1 MHKLLK
7 FQDVVGDHPT
17 PPQVFGVQF
26 VHADGHS
33 KHGVPTR
40 RLSESNV
47 GVDGIVMEM
56 KRCIRIHHSR
66 PEDLKRDQRRRSALA
81 RQGFTFPTT
90 RFPTNSNTQK
100 GNWAEILLAEYVSS
114 ACSAQLPIYRLRYNP
129 NIEQSMKGDD
139 VLAFDLDADP
149 IRIIVGEAKFRKI
162 PSKKDVVDIV
172 TTLERSI
179 RVGVPV
185 SLQFVADRLFYERQD
200 DLGRRIEEC
209 CDLFARDRLQLDHVG
224 LLVSNQNTSD
234 QVKRNAESSMR
245 RLAVM
250 SLCLSDP
257 IASVESSFEGLEDL
271 L

>member
-1 MHKLLK
+1 
-7 FQDVVGDHPT
+7 
-17 PPQVFGVQF
+17 
-26 VHADGHS
+26 
-33 KHGVPTR
+33 
-40 RLSESNV
+40 
-47 GVDGIVMEM
+47 
-56 KRCIRIHHSR
+56 
-66 PEDLKRDQRRRSALA
+66 
-81 RQGFTFPTT
+81 
-90 RFPTNSNTQK
+90 
-100 GNWAEILLAEYVSS
+100 
-114 ACSAQLPIYRLRYNP
+114 
-129 NIEQSMKGDD
+129 MKGDD

-257 IASVESSFEGLEDL
+257 IASVESSFEGLKDL